1 MLLNRKYNFIS
12 TTMTQITNW
21 HLKSIIIL
29 FLQSAY
35 VSQSGSLQDVWW
47 FSPPET
53 FWTLVFEAF
62 QILFVLLVV
71 QLGSHRRSDLDVTG
85 RTKLLQHRAFPRI
98 LVSKPGILPR
108 VMSWTKTASSFSDGR
123 LQSKSELIKHIV
135 GYLADRP
142 PESDISSTPAKE
154 KWFKGIY
161 KRGQQIC
168 CLSEVKLSL
177 CWS

>member
-21 HLKSIIIL
+21 LLKSIIIF

-35 VSQSGSLQDVWW
+35 VSQSGSLQDVRW

-62 QILFVLLVV
+62 QILFVLLMIM

-123 LQSKSELIKHIV
+123 LQPESELIEHIV
-135 GYLADRP
+135 WDLADRP
-142 PESDISSTPAKE
+142 PESDINSTPAKE
-154 KWFKGIY
+154 KWLKDIY
-161 KRGQQIC
+161 KMRLKIC
-168 CLSEVKLSL
+168 CLSEITLS
-177 CWS
+177 

>member
-1 MLLNRKYNFIS
+1 MLLNRKYNLIS
-12 TTMTQITNW
+12 TTMTQSTNW

-35 VSQSGSLQDVWW
+35 VSQSGSLQDVRW

-62 QILFVLLVV
+62 QILFVLLVM
-71 QLGSHRRSDLDVTG
+71 QLGGHRRSDLDVTG

-123 LQSKSELIKHIV
+123 LHSESELIKHIV
-135 GYLADRP
+135 GDLANRP

-154 KWFKGIY
+154 KLLKDIY
-161 KRGQQIC
+161 KRG
-168 CLSEVKLSL
+168 L
-177 CWS
+177 

>member
-35 VSQSGSLQDVWW
+35 VSQSGSLQDVRW

-62 QILFVLLVV
+62 QILFVLLMIM
-71 QLGSHRRSDLDVTG
+71 QLGGHRRSDLDVTG

-123 LQSKSELIKHIV
+123 LQSESELIEHIV

-154 KWFKGIY
+154 KLLQDIY
-161 KRGQQIC
+161 KRGLQIC
-168 CLSEVKLSL
+168 YLSGVKLSL
-177 CWS
+177 G

>member
-21 HLKSIIIL
+21 HLKSIII
-29 FLQSAY
+29 FFRKSAY
-35 VSQSGSLQDVWW
+35 VSQSGSLQDVRW

-71 QLGSHRRSDLDVTG
+71 QLGGHRRSDLDVTG
-85 RTKLLQHRAFPRI
+85 RTKLLQHWSFPRI

-123 LQSKSELIKHIV
+123 LQPESELIEHIVV

-142 PESDISSTPAKE
+142 PESDISSTPAK
-154 KWFKGIY
+154 KKLLQDIY
-161 KRGQQIC
+161 KRWLYIC
-168 CLSEVKLSL
+168 CLSEVKLS
-177 CWS
+177 